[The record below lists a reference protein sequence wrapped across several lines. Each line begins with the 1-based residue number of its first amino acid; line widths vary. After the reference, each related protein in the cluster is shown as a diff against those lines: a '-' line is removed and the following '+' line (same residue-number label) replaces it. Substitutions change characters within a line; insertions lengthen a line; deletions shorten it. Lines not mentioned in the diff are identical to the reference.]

1 MGAKRARFTIPQ
13 VLPIVHGYRD
23 YKWQNG
29 VGGALHI
36 VLDDGNIDDSSVR
49 FCMGWAARENDLLGA
64 YLSMILL
71 QMSKTQRSK
80 LSNLF
85 YD

>member
-1 MGAKRARFTIPQ
+1 MARRFTVPE

-23 YKWQNG
+23 IKGNS

-36 VLDDGNIDDSSVR
+36 TLDDGNIGDDSVK
-49 FCMGWAARENDLLGA
+49 FCGAVAIEKGDLVGA
-64 YLSMILL
+64 YLAMILL
-71 QMSKTQRSK
+71 HMSKTQRGK

-85 YD
+85 YVGSV